1 MNIPQTSKK
10 RVVIVGGGFAGIACA
25 KGLKKSG
32 FQVVLMDRHNYH
44 TFQPLLYQVATGGLE
59 PDSISFPLRKLIQNY
74 KDFYFR
80 MAELKSVDRT
90 NKTLH
95 TDIGDLTYDY
105 LVLALGSV
113 TNFFGNTQIQRES
126 MAMKTVPQSLN
137 LRSLILESFEAA
149 LLTSDMDKRNALMNF
164 VLVGGGPT
172 GVELAGALAE
182 MKKGILPKDYPDL
195 DIRNMKINLI
205 QGAPRLLDSMSEK
218 SALAA
223 ESYLRKLGVDVWT
236 STIVSS
242 YDGHRVETNR
252 ELEFDSATVI
262 WAAGVKAQQISGF
275 DTEGA
280 LQARTGRMKVNPY
293 NQVDNE
299 EGIFALGD
307 YAALESER
315 YPHGHP
321 MMAQPAIQ
329 QGRLCAQNISRLDS
343 GQTLKAFS
351 YNDKGSMAT
360 IGRNKAVVDLPKFHF
375 QGILAWF
382 VWMFIHL
389 ISLVG
394 FRNKMIVFTNWL
406 YNYVVFDRETRL
418 IIRPYKNKRVETY

>member
-113 TNFFGNTQIQRES
+113 TNFFGNTQIQKES

-299 EGIFALGD
+299 EDIFALGD

>member
-299 EGIFALGD
+299 EDIFALGD

>member
-275 DTEGA
+275 DAEGA

-299 EGIFALGD
+299 EDIFALGD

>member
-149 LLTSDMDKRNALMNF
+149 LLTSDIDKRNALMNF

-275 DTEGA
+275 DAEGA

-299 EGIFALGD
+299 EDIFALGD